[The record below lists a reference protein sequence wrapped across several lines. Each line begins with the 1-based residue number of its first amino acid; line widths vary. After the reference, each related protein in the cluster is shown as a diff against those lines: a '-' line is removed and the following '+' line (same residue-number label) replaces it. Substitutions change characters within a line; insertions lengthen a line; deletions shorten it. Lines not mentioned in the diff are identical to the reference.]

1 MAGSIVNKLSR
12 LNPGNFC
19 DPGSFSSPLLWSYIA
34 YCALVSFRFLVKCAN
49 STLGFE
55 IQDYFIFHIIF
66 PNADI
71 KIVPLRSIL
80 SNPDEYYCSEAES
93 SILGAIIHPRYI
105 RTDSFSETQKS
116 ATFFPFSFSPHRF
129 IPDPPIQFSLTF
141 LAIFYTDIFYS
152 SIPIFI
158 HCSRSR
164 TVPILN
170 QTRSPI
176 NRRSCEFAS
185 RLKKERTTYILND
198 GWYLSDLIFPPWIY
212 DFIYHRSSND
222 RILNIEITLQELKI

>member
-80 SNPDEYYCSEAES
+80 SNPDEYYCSETVES

-198 GWYLSDLIFPPWIY
+198 GWYLSDPLYFPREYTIL
-212 DFIYHRSSND
+212 FIIGVQTIGY
-222 RILNIEITLQELKI
+222 

>member
-12 LNPGNFC
+12 LNETTRGIFAIQDRFLLPSC
-19 DPGSFSSPLLWSYIA
+19 DRTSPIVRI
-34 YCALVSFRFLVKCAN
+34 VSFRFLVKCAN

-80 SNPDEYYCSEAES
+80 SNPDEYYCSETVES

-116 ATFFPFSFSPHRF
+116 ATFFPSSSFFPFPASLYPGSPHS
-129 IPDPPIQFSLTF
+129 ILI
-141 LAIFYTDIFYS
+141 DIFG
-152 SIPIFI
+152 
-158 HCSRSR
+158 C
-164 TVPILN
+164 ILY
-170 QTRSPI
+170 R
-176 NRRSCEFAS
+176 
-185 RLKKERTTYILND
+185 YILFFHSNF
-198 GWYLSDLIFPPWIY
+198 YSLFALENRSDFKPDTIAY
-212 DFIYHRSSND
+212 
-222 RILNIEITLQELKI
+222 